1 MAAVNR
7 QNLPISAK
15 QEIIRRVERGEK
27 KSDVAAAYSIPR
39 STLSTIL
46 KNKADVRR
54 TRDQVLP
61 APTEYGR

>member
-1 MAAVNR
+1 MAAVKR

-15 QEIIRRVERGEK
+15 QEIIRRVEREEK

-46 KNKADVRR
+46 KNKANVRW